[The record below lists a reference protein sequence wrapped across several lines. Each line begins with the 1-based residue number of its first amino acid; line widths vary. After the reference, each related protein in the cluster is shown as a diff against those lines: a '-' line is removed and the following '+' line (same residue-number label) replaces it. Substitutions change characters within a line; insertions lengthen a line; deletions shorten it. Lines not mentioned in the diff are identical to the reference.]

1 MNEKDI
7 ITLKNSML
15 FKDMNDKEITEA
27 VNSLSVTKKFYKKD
41 ELILMAGNT
50 TNFLGMVLSGSLTIE
65 INDVWGNR
73 TILSYVEK
81 GEFFAEAFAIL
92 QDELVSVDVN
102 ANEESEIALF
112 DMSMLHILKQTYSE
126 WLLKLLNNLLMISVQ
141 KNMMLSQR
149 SIHTSSKSARGRIMA
164 FLNNTA
170 LKTKTTEF
178 TIPFNR
184 QQMADYLNLD
194 RSALSKEL
202 GKMRDDGMIKFRKNY
217 FKIIKQ

>member
-41 ELILMAGNT
+41 ELILMAGST

>member
-1 MNEKDI
+1 MNEKDV

-41 ELILMAGNT
+41 ELILMAGST

-170 LKTKTTEF
+170 LKTKTTESS
-178 TIPFNR
+178 
-184 QQMADYLNLD
+184 
-194 RSALSKEL
+194 RSEERRVGKEC
-202 GKMRDDGMIKFRKNY
+202 RSRWSPY
-217 FKIIKQ
+217 H

>member
-41 ELILMAGNT
+41 ELILMAGST

-112 DMSMLHILKQTYSE
+112 DMSMLHILKQTYRE
-126 WLLKLLNNLLMISVQ
+126 WLLKLLNNLLLISVQ

>member
-41 ELILMAGNT
+41 ELILMAGST
-50 TNFLGMVLSGSLTIE
+50 TNFLGMILSGSLTIE

-170 LKTKTTEF
+170 LKTKNNGIHHTF
-178 TIPFNR
+178 
-184 QQMADYLNLD
+184 
-194 RSALSKEL
+194 
-202 GKMRDDGMIKFRKNY
+202 
-217 FKIIKQ
+217 

>member
-15 FKDMNDKEITEA
+15 FKDMKDKEITEA

-41 ELILMAGNT
+41 ELILMAGST
-50 TNFLGMVLSGSLTIE
+50 TNFLGMVLSGSLTIK

>member
-1 MNEKDI
+1 MNGKDI

-41 ELILMAGNT
+41 ELILMAGST

>member
-41 ELILMAGNT
+41 ELILMAGST

-112 DMSMLHILKQTYSE
+112 DMSMLNILKQTYSE

>member
-27 VNSLSVTKKFYKKD
+27 VNSLSVTTKFYKKD
-41 ELILMAGNT
+41 ELILMAGST

>member
-41 ELILMAGNT
+41 ELILMAGST

-112 DMSMLHILKQTYSE
+112 NI
-126 WLLKLLNNLLMISVQ
+126 
-141 KNMMLSQR
+141 
-149 SIHTSSKSARGRIMA
+149 
-164 FLNNTA
+164 
-170 LKTKTTEF
+170 TTEVPSTKAALGALR
-178 TIPFNR
+178 TITDRKALVVAAHGDELTNLSLRNAPEAHVIW
-184 QQMADYLNLD
+184 ADQLNTHGLYSGH
-194 RSALSKEL
+194 RGWS
-202 GKMRDDGMIKFRKNY
+202 RKD
-217 FKIIKQ
+217 QW

>member
-27 VNSLSVTKKFYKKD
+27 VNSLSVMKKFYKKD
-41 ELILMAGNT
+41 ELILMAGST

-194 RSALSKEL
+194 RSSLSKEL

>member
-41 ELILMAGNT
+41 ELILMAGST

-81 GEFFAEAFAIL
+81 GEFFAEAFAML

-217 FKIIKQ
+217 FKIINQ

>member
-41 ELILMAGNT
+41 ELILMAGST

-102 ANEESEIALF
+102 ANEKSEIALF

>member
-15 FKDMNDKEITEA
+15 FKDMKDKEITEA

-41 ELILMAGNT
+41 ELILMAGST

>member
-41 ELILMAGNT
+41 ELILMAGST

-126 WLLKLLNNLLMISVQ
+126 WLLKLLNNLLLISVQ